1 MNSLRQFD
9 HDEGARLAGDAIKE
23 KIKSDPTWDNQ
34 FLDRNPFKSRCKRTK
49 PAPDGRLHS
58 IKTNCH
64 VAIEYKPPYSHLDE
78 IGKGFT
84 QCFDYIVDQNDKG
97 EFLNQASILVKP

>member
-34 FLDRNPFKSRCKRTK
+34 FLDRNPKIIHK
-49 PAPDGRLHS
+49 
-58 IKTNCH
+58 
-64 VAIEYKPPYSHLDE
+64 
-78 IGKGFT
+78 
-84 QCFDYIVDQNDKG
+84 ND
-97 EFLNQASILVKP
+97 